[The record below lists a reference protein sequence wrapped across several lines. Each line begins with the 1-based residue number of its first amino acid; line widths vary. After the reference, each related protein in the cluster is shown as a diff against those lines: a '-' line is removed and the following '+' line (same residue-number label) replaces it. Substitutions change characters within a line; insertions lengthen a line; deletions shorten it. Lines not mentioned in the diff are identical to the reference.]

1 MEIEITPMSPDS
13 DGAELA
19 KLFAES
25 NTRFSLL
32 KENDALIE
40 ENEKLR
46 DALSLIASNIGNGSV
61 VSPKASMEFLT
72 KDLPNEVKLAC
83 LNYRREIE
91 LLKARNEKLSKR
103 HPTKEEA
110 LEQYQWLKEN
120 STRNK

>member
-1 MEIEITPMSPDS
+1 MKIEVTPMLPDS
-13 DGAELA
+13 DGAKLA
-19 KLFAES
+19 KEFARKDI
-25 NTRFSLL
+25 NLCLL
-32 KENDALIE
+32 EENDALIE

-83 LNYRREIE
+83 VNYRREIE

>member
-1 MEIEITPMSPDS
+1 MLPDS
-13 DGAELA
+13 DGAKLA
-19 KLFAES
+19 KEFARKDI
-25 NTRFSLL
+25 NLCLL
-32 KENDALIE
+32 EENDALIE

-83 LNYRREIE
+83 INYKREIE

-110 LEQYQWLKEN
+110 LEQYHFIKER
-120 STRNK
+120 SQRNK